1 METFDFNS
9 KVSSIRKT
17 LTFVFGLVPILAGLD
32 KFFNLLTDWQKYL
45 SPLKEYIPFEPH
57 TFMMIV
63 GVIEIIAGILVFSI
77 PKVGSYIVAAWL
89 LCISIVLIAGMYYD
103 IAVRDLAL
111 AFSAFCLGQLY
122 SMSPLKNRID

>member
-1 METFDFNS
+1 METLNLNS
-9 KVSSIRKT
+9 KVNNARKI
-17 LTFVFGLVPILAGLD
+17 LLWVFGLVPILAGLD
-32 KFFNLLTDWQKYL
+32 KFLNLLTDWEKYL
-45 SPLKEYIPFEPH
+45 GPLKEHIPFAPH

-89 LCISIVLIAGMYYD
+89 LCISIVLVAGMYYD